1 MAVPFHRTSKTRK
14 NKRRTHFKLTVTGLI
29 TCSNCGKLIR
39 SHTVCPSCGFYAK
52 KQVIQVGEPAKVAPV
67 QEPKTKA
74 KKVKK
79 AAKAKAEKSEASSTE
94 ASKKKE

>member
-1 MAVPFHRTSKTRK
+1 MAVPFHRTSKTRR
-14 NKRRTHFKLTVTGLI
+14 NKRRTHFKLTVTSLV

-52 KQVIQVGEPAKVAPV
+52 KQVIQVNNKAKEAAPV
-67 QEPKTKA
+67 QEEKKPA

-79 AAKAKAEKSEASSTE
+79 EKKVKTDAGQ
-94 ASKKKE
+94 KKE

>member
-14 NKRRTHFKLTVTGLI
+14 LKRRTHFKLKVTGLI

-52 KQVIQVGEPAKVAPV
+52 KQIIQVGKKVAATPVKEAKQKPAK
-67 QEPKTKA
+67 KA
-74 KKVKK
+74 KNAKVK
-79 AAKAKAEKSEASSTE
+79 ANAGE
-94 ASKKKE
+94 KKE

>member
-14 NKRRTHFKLTVTGLI
+14 LKRRTHFKLKVTGLI

-52 KQVIQVGEPAKVAPV
+52 KQIIQVGKKVAAKPVKEAKQKPAK
-67 QEPKTKA
+67 KA
-74 KKVKK
+74 KNAKVK
-79 AAKAKAEKSEASSTE
+79 ANAGE
-94 ASKKKE
+94 KKE

>member
-14 NKRRTHFKLTVTGLI
+14 LKRRTHFKLKVTGLI

-52 KQVIQVGEPAKVAPV
+52 KQIIQVGKKVEAAQVKEVKEKPV
-67 QEPKTKA
+67 KKA
-74 KKVKK
+74 KKTKLK
-79 AAKAKAEKSEASSTE
+79 ADAGE
-94 ASKKKE
+94 KKE

>member
-14 NKRRTHFKLTVTGLI
+14 LKRRTHFKLNVTGLI

-52 KQVIQVGEPAKVAPV
+52 KQIIQVGKKVAATPV
-67 QEPKTKA
+67 KEVKAKPEKKA
-74 KKVKK
+74 KKAKVK
-79 AAKAKAEKSEASSTE
+79 ADAGE
-94 ASKKKE
+94 KKE

>member
-52 KQVIQVGEPAKVAPV
+52 KQVIQVGEPVKTAPV
-67 QEPKTKA
+67 EAAKTKA

-79 AAKAKAEKSEASSTE
+79 AGKVKAETPEASSAE
-94 ASKKKE
+94 ASNKKE

>member
-39 SHTVCPSCGFYAK
+39 SHTVCPSCGYYGK
-52 KQVIQVGEPAKVAPV
+52 KAVIQVGEKTTSKPEPETKPKAK
-67 QEPKTKA
+67 KA
-74 KKVKK
+74 KKVS
-79 AAKAKAEKSEASSTE
+79 KAKVEKVEAKSSEET
-94 ASKKKE
+94 KKE

>member
-14 NKRRTHFKLTVTGLI
+14 NKRRTHFKLKVTGLV

-52 KQVIQVGEPAKVAPV
+52 KQIIQVGEKEKAAPV
-67 QEPKTKA
+67 KEEKKPVKKA
-74 KKVKK
+74 KKEKK
-79 AAKAKAEKSEASSTE
+79 VKAEPGE
-94 ASKKKE
+94 KKE

>member
-14 NKRRTHFKLTVTGLI
+14 LKRRTHFKLKVTGLI

-52 KQVIQVGEPAKVAPV
+52 KQIIQVGEKVNTQPVKQEKAKPV
-67 QEPKTKA
+67 KKA
-74 KKVKK
+74 KKVKV
-79 AAKAKAEKSEASSTE
+79 KAEAGE
-94 ASKKKE
+94 KKE